1 MSAAPGVADVTPTPA
16 LNRKMVK
23 LNGALPMGLAALLRF
38 VALATFVTLSALGSY
53 RASDEAS
60 LRDTARALAA
70 AVDAKLGAYVAALE
84 TLATSPLL
92 DGDLDPEAFE
102 ARARPV
108 GALLGGTIALLGPG
122 PEYAVLVTTGRR
134 PNSPLSDALQMALS
148 ATIGAGE
155 PGFSD
160 LFEGPAVPRPL
171 LAAAV
176 PVDRVGQ
183 PRRGL
188 ALTFEPATL
197 RALLARQTFSSGTFA
212 AVADGQMRILAHSAD
227 PEGRLVGVPAP
238 EWVAP
243 GWSGL
248 DNVHAVE
255 RLTRAPDW
263 AVGVY
268 ERRAAQQASA
278 WAALRW
284 LIAGGAALGLGLA
297 IVVWASRREAVRD
310 ARREAEAMRAGR
322 AEVERLLGGL
332 PAAIFLREVAA
343 DGSSRLVYRGGNL
356 ETVMGWPTAELA
368 TRRNLEGLIHPE
380 DTTLTRQMPQLLR
393 EGQVSY
399 EWRMRQPAG
408 GWRTLN
414 TLARVLA
421 RRPDGGAEIVGYTV
435 DVTAQRQAESRAEA
449 AQRELEQMLQYA
461 PVVVFR
467 GRVWPDG
474 SCSRSYISP
483 AIERMTGWPMNRV
496 SGPGQLSQL
505 FAPEDRAGAPD
516 DMRGLVR
523 NGSAACDRRLQHAD
537 GRWLLVRMQAS
548 VIDRYE
554 DESVDAVGYIL
565 DVTAE
570 REAQARAINS
580 TRLASLGEMA
590 AGLAHE
596 MKQPL
601 QAISLAAEIAQIA
614 SHQGNAATVDERL
627 NTIVEQAGRTADMI
641 DHLRRFARGAEQDA
655 APEAVPLEAAIRG
668 SLGLAGAALYEA
680 GITVELAL
688 GDPSPIVRGQL
699 MLLEQVLTNLLLNA
713 RDAVASRPAGMPRRV
728 RIAAALGAEG
738 TVHLT
743 LADTGGGIAPEVM
756 GRLFEPFV
764 TTKGPDKGTGLGLSL
779 TCSLIKGMGGTIE
792 AHNDTDGAVFVIT
805 LPSA

>member
-1 MSAAPGVADVTPTPA
+1 
-16 LNRKMVK
+16 MVK
-23 LNGALPMGLAALLRF
+23 VNGALPIGLAALLRL
-38 VALATFVTLSALGSY
+38 VALAAFATLSALGSY

-70 AVDAKLGAYVAALE
+70 AADAKLGAYVAALE

-155 PGFSD
+155 PGISD

-197 RALLARQTFSSGTFA
+197 HALLARQTFSSGTFA

-227 PEGRLVGVPAP
+227 PGGRLVGVPAP

-243 GWSGL
+243 GWSGP
-248 DNVHAVE
+248 DNVYAVE

-284 LIAGGAALGLGLA
+284 LIAGGAVLGLGLA
-297 IVVWASRREAVRD
+297 VVVWASRREAVRD

-322 AEVERLLGGL
+322 AEAERLLGGL

-368 TRRNLEGLIHPE
+368 TRQNLEGLIHPE

-408 GWRTLN
+408 GWR
-414 TLARVLA
+414 LADAAYPSPGVGAAA
-421 RRPDGGAEIVGYTV
+421 RRRRRDRWLHRRCDGTAPGGEPGRGSPARTGANASIRTRRRIPWSGVAGRELLPFVHQPGDREDDRLADGPGKRAWPI
-435 DVTAQRQAESRAEA
+435 VTALRA
-449 AQRELEQMLQYA
+449 
-461 PVVVFR
+461 
-467 GRVWPDG
+467 
-474 SCSRSYISP
+474 
-483 AIERMTGWPMNRV
+483 
-496 SGPGQLSQL
+496 
-505 FAPEDRAGAPD
+505 
-516 DMRGLVR
+516 
-523 NGSAACDRRLQHAD
+523 
-537 GRWLLVRMQAS
+537 
-548 VIDRYE
+548 
-554 DESVDAVGYIL
+554 
-565 DVTAE
+565 
-570 REAQARAINS
+570 
-580 TRLASLGEMA
+580 
-590 AGLAHE
+590 
-596 MKQPL
+596 
-601 QAISLAAEIAQIA
+601 
-614 SHQGNAATVDERL
+614 
-627 NTIVEQAGRTADMI
+627 
-641 DHLRRFARGAEQDA
+641 
-655 APEAVPLEAAIRG
+655 
-668 SLGLAGAALYEA
+668 
-680 GITVELAL
+680 
-688 GDPSPIVRGQL
+688 
-699 MLLEQVLTNLLLNA
+699 
-713 RDAVASRPAGMPRRV
+713 
-728 RIAAALGAEG
+728 
-738 TVHLT
+738 
-743 LADTGGGIAPEVM
+743 
-756 GRLFEPFV
+756 
-764 TTKGPDKGTGLGLSL
+764 
-779 TCSLIKGMGGTIE
+779 
-792 AHNDTDGAVFVIT
+792 
-805 LPSA
+805 